1 MYKITLLLDWLLKHE
16 EIQIDSPETK
26 KLSSKSLA
34 LLGLKLNHTVK
45 SLLKDLEK
53 LETVYIWRYIEINPY
68 VLVSVVLI

>member
-1 MYKITLLLDWLLKHE
+1 MAL
-16 EIQIDSPETK
+16 EIGRKPNWPPRKQ

-34 LLGLKLNHTVK
+34 LLGLKLDHTVK